1 MQVMVPVFIL
11 TRDVW
16 QNERWEWVEQ
26 DDVKQFLTP
35 THTGF
40 LSHLKAFTIT
50 WVNYSNLPE
59 EVKDSVEF
67 REGSRLFKFSDDDEF
82 LLIKKLEK
90 DGSVTIIVIPKR
102 FL

>member
-1 MQVMVPVFIL
+1 
-11 TRDVW
+11 
-16 QNERWEWVEQ
+16 
-26 DDVKQFLTP
+26 
-35 THTGF
+35 
-40 LSHLKAFTIT
+40 
-50 WVNYSNLPE
+50 
-59 EVKDSVEF
+59 VEF